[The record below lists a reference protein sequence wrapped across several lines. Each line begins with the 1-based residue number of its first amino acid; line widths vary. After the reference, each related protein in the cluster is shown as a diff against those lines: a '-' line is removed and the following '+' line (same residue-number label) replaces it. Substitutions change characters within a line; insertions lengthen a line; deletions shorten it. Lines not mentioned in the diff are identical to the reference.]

1 MRRAQTR
8 AHDRA
13 QRRAERR
20 HDREIRGL
28 LRDLERLERTGHLPG
43 RLPGRL
49 HGRLPG
55 HRSGLRTRTTPTVGP
70 RLRTHTSLL
79 LALVLTALL
88 VAFNPTSSGERLRAM
103 LGIGQDLT
111 FTITD
116 TGGEGYSFAMLQ
128 PDGLGPVTWDGCR
141 EIPYVVNPAGAP
153 AGHLA
158 QLASAVADL
167 ERASGLRFRY
177 AGTTEDRTFE
187 DRAGPFGS
195 APPVLIAW
203 ATPEEVPELAGDV
216 AGVGGAEAR
225 SLTPDRLTYVTGM
238 VALDRDGYA
247 EIGARQGGGD
257 LQRAI
262 LEHEL
267 AHVLGLGHVADPG
280 QLMYA
285 ETTGQRH
292 LAAGDLAGLA
302 VLGSGPCR

>member
-1 MRRAQTR
+1 VFRRNAATRRAQTW
-8 AHDRA
+8 A
-13 QRRAERR
+13 QRRVQRR

-28 LRDLERLERTGHLPG
+28 LRDLERLERA
-43 RLPGRL
+43 
-49 HGRLPG
+49 G
-55 HRSGLRTRTTPTVGP
+55 HRSRPATESGP

-79 LALVLTALL
+79 LALVLTVLL

-103 LGIGQDLT
+103 LGLGQDLT

-141 EIPYVVNPAGAP
+141 EIPYVVNPDGAP

-158 QLASAVADL
+158 QLATAVDDL

-177 AGTTEDRTFE
+177 AGSTDDRTFE
-187 DRAGPFGS
+187 HRAGPFGS
-195 APPVLIAW
+195 APPVLVAW

-225 SLTPDRLTYVTGM
+225 SVTPGTLTYVTGM
-238 VALDRDGYA
+238 VALDREGYA
-247 EIGARQGGGD
+247 AIGAQPGGNE

-267 AHVLGLGHVADPG
+267 AHVLGLGHVSDPT

-302 VLGSGPCR
+302 VLGEGPCR

>member
-1 MRRAQTR
+1 MFWRSAATRRAQTWAQR
-8 AHDRA
+8 WSHRRA
-13 QRRAERR
+13 QRR

-28 LRDLERLERTGHLPG
+28 LLDLERLERSGRRTGQ
-43 RLPGRL
+43 
-49 HGRLPG
+49 
-55 HRSGLRTRTTPTVGP
+55 RSRPAPVTGP

-103 LGIGQDLT
+103 LGLGQDLT

-141 EIPYVVNPAGAP
+141 EIAYVVNPAGAP

-158 QLASAVADL
+158 QVATAVDDL

-177 AGTTEDRTFE
+177 AGTTADRTFE
-187 DRAGPFGS
+187 DRARPFGS
-195 APPVLIAW
+195 APPVLVAW

-225 SLTPDRLTYVTGM
+225 SVAPGTLTYVTGM

-247 EIGARQGGGD
+247 AIGAQPGGSE
-257 LQRAI
+257 LQLAI

-267 AHVLGLGHVADPG
+267 AHVLGLGHVSDPA